1 MNFFAGLIFFLL
13 LILAAEARIGG
24 GDIKIN
30 EEVTFSHEW
39 HVKEMGLS
47 CTKCHPKLF
56 ITTAKRKPASAGK
69 SAAAMLKNCLTCHG
83 KKW

>member
-1 MNFFAGLIFFLL
+1 MKATVKFFLL
-13 LILAAEARIGG
+13 IAGCWLLVASGAQARIGG

-30 EEVTFSHEW
+30 EQVTFSHEW

-47 CTKCHPKLF
+47 CAKCHPKLF
-56 ITTAKRKPASAGK
+56 VTTAKRK
-69 SAAAMLKNCLTCHG
+69 SAAAALKNCLTCHG

>member
-1 MNFFAGLIFFLL
+1 MRTIFLVTGFWLL
-13 LILAAEARIGG
+13 VTFGVEARIGG

-30 EEVTFSHEW
+30 EQVTFSHEW
-39 HVKEMGLS
+39 HVKEMDLS

-56 ITTAKRKPASAGK
+56 ITPAKRKSV
-69 SAAAMLKNCLTCHG
+69 AATLKNCLTCHG